1 MKTTLRKPAAPQHRL
16 RVNESVRAHP
26 KSPSLAH
33 HPRRRFLGLAAG
45 VAALPAVSRIASA
58 QTYPVRPITM
68 IVPTPAGGGP
78 DAVGRVVADRMR
90 NSLGQRVIIEN
101 VTGADGTIA
110 VGRAAR
116 ARPDGYTIHM
126 GTTST
131 ILNGALYS
139 LPYDVLN
146 DVMPIAPLV
155 TTAVVLYARRT
166 MPAKNINELIAWLK
180 ANPNRASVG
189 YQVPSSRLLT
199 AFFQKETGT
208 QLTLVPYRAG
218 AMQDLV
224 AGQIELFFA
233 NPDQLP
239 LVRAGAIKAYAVT
252 SKARLTIAPDI
263 PTFAEIGLPTISYSG
278 WMGLF
283 APRGTPSEV
292 VSRLNAAVVS
302 SLADPMVRS
311 RLADLGMEFF
321 LADEQTPEALTGL
334 AKADA
339 ERWWPIIK
347 EFGIKVE

>member
-1 MKTTLRKPAAPQHRL
+1 MKTTLRKAAAPQHRS
-16 RVNESVRAHP
+16 RFNGNVRAHP
-26 KSPSLAH
+26 KSPSSGH

-45 VAALPAVSRIASA
+45 AVSLPAVSRIASA
-58 QTYPVRPITM
+58 QAYPVRPITM

-78 DAVGRVVADRMR
+78 DAVGQVVADRMR

-110 VGRAAR
+110 LGRAAR
-116 ARPDGYTIHM
+116 ARPDGYTIHL

-146 DVMPIAPLV
+146 DFVPIAPLV
-155 TTAVVLYARRT
+155 TTPVVLYARRT
-166 MPAKNINELIAWLK
+166 MPAKDINELIAWLQE
-180 ANPNRASVG
+180 NPNRASVG
-189 YQVPSSRLLT
+189 FQVPSSRLLT

-208 QLTLVPYRAG
+208 QLTLVPYRAA

-252 SKARLTIAPDI
+252 SKARLAIAPDI
-263 PTFAEIGLPTISYSG
+263 PTFNEIGLPALSYSG

-283 APRGTPSEV
+283 APRGTLREI
-292 VSRLNAAVVS
+292 VSRLNAAAVYG
-302 SLADPMVRS
+302 LADPMVRS
-311 RLADLGMEFF
+311 RLADLGMETFP
-321 LADEQTPEALTGL
+321 ADQQTPEALTRL

-339 ERWWPIIK
+339 EKWWPLIK
-347 EFGIKVE
+347 EFGIKAE